1 MTRGAAIR
9 SAACVDDERDLVGRC
24 VRGEPGAWAALVREY
39 EPRVRRVVSGS
50 AAGEDAADLRQEVWA
65 RLLASDAAALR
76 RFRGA
81 DARALR
87 SFIGAIARSVA
98 IDHLRARGA
107 RVPGSGGDEPEFL
120 PDEAPTPEL
129 ALGAEQVK
137 RGLARALE
145 AAAREAGQPG
155 RDGDILRLHFQEG
168 LSATE
173 IAAMGIGLQA
183 RGVEAVLRRAKAR
196 IERLLWDDEKP

>member
-39 EPRVRRVVSGS
+39 EPRVRRVVSRS

-98 IDHLRARGA
+98 VDHLRARGA
-107 RVPGSGGDEPEFL
+107 RMPGCGGEEPETL
-120 PDEAPTPEL
+120 PDEAPTPER
-129 ALGAEQVK
+129 ALDAEEE
-137 RGLARALE
+137 RRRLARALE
-145 AAAREAGQPG
+145 AAVREAGHPG
-155 RDGDILRLHFQEG
+155 RDGDILRLHLEEG
-168 LSATE
+168 LSANE
-173 IAAMGIGLQA
+173 IAAMGIGLGP

-196 IERLLWDDEKP
+196 IERLLRADEKP

>member
-1 MTRGAAIR
+1 ME
-9 SAACVDDERDLVGRC
+9 DERDLVGRC
-24 VRGEPGAWAALVREY
+24 VRGEQGAWATLVREY
-39 EPRVRRVVSGS
+39 EPRVQQVVSRSGG
-50 AAGEDAADLRQEVWA
+50 GEDAADLGQEVWA

-87 SFIGAIARSVA
+87 AFIGRVARSVA

-107 RVPGSGGDEPEFL
+107 RVPGSGGDEPEIL

-129 ALGAEQVK
+129 ALGAEEMK
-137 RGLARALE
+137 RGLAGALE

-168 LSATE
+168 LSASE

-196 IERLLWDDEKP
+196 IERLLRGDEKP